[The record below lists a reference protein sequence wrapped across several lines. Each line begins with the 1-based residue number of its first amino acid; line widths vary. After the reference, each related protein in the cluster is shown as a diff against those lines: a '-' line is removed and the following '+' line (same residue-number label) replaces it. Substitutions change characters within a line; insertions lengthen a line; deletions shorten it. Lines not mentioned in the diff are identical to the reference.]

1 MPKMATSKS
10 TKKIDPQKACR
21 LIYKEKTRDLLRS
34 LMRTTIGDKSTEG
47 IVTKFTKETLRK
59 QLEYSLFDVH

>member
-21 LIYKEKTRDLLRS
+21 LIYKEKTRDLLRP
-34 LMRTTIGDKSTEG
+34 LMCTTIGDKSTEG
-47 IVTKFTKETLRK
+47 IVTKKTA
-59 QLEYSLFDVH
+59 

>member
-10 TKKIDPQKACR
+10 TKKIDSQKACR
-21 LIYKEKTRDLLRS
+21 LIYKEKTQDLLRP

-47 IVTKFTKETLRK
+47 IVTKK

>member
-1 MPKMATSKS
+1 MPKKPKMATSKS

-21 LIYKEKTRDLLRS
+21 LIYKEKTRDLLRP

-47 IVTKFTKETLRK
+47 IVTKK

>member
-10 TKKIDPQKACR
+10 TKKIDSQKACR
-21 LIYKEKTRDLLRS
+21 LIYKEKTRDLLRP

-47 IVTKFTKETLRK
+47 IVTKNSWNIH
-59 QLEYSLFDVH
+59 YSTYIEFGVLSR